1 MLFVVLTSKE
11 SEETYFIAVIS
22 DNRNLFVLWSFHYI
36 KHNFKLIKWITYCN
50 HTKLLWYE
58 RKKTLWDILLYENS
72 QPVKILMLII
82 SFADE
87 DLHVNVFK
95 QGEITQGTE
104 LIMFKKIQEVQ
115 EERGC
120 CVMLTINVQ
129 ILHTCGKRT
138 HCFKPC
144 P

>member
-1 MLFVVLTSKE
+1 
-11 SEETYFIAVIS
+11 
-22 DNRNLFVLWSFHYI
+22 
-36 KHNFKLIKWITYCN
+36 
-50 HTKLLWYE
+50 
-58 RKKTLWDILLYENS
+58 
-72 QPVKILMLII
+72 MLII

-87 DLHVNVFK
+87 DLHVNVCK

-129 ILHTCGKRT
+129 ILHTCGQRT

-144 P
+144 T